1 MTKQQRRA
9 VRRGLRQYGDAL
21 WSGDKAGAGME
32 WAGVVAKV
40 MDYYAENRRG
50 VERITRFDIL
60 DLQHR
65 LPRWMLQIPYDILNR
80 MNRRKLLREN
90 TGLTTSIR
98 MDDYRI
104 EPVGDGCFDLF
115 YIAVK

>member
-1 MTKQQRRA
+1 M
-9 VRRGLRQYGDAL
+9 
-21 WSGDKAGAGME
+21 
-32 WAGVVAKV
+32 
-40 MDYYAENRRG
+40 
-50 VERITRFDIL
+50 
-60 DLQHR
+60 
-65 LPRWMLQIPYDILNR
+65 PRWMLQIPYDILNR

-90 TGLTTSIR
+90 TELTTSIR